1 MTVKHTLIPSRGDS
15 TNHIVRGGD
24 RLEIRVGSSVA
35 GVILVESDGSGL
47 NLKLFDHTGHQVRN
61 HRLLSASVTV
71 KHIRDNIFWGFLYG
85 KSIYKEEKLC
95 PNGAKAIPEK
105 DDDDVPGKYII
116 WCPTSNL
123 PPRVV
128 LESEKQ
134 ARAVAHSMAE
144 RHGGEFFWCRLHGK
158 VARKAVTTYE
168 NVVTRL

>member
-1 MTVKHTLIPSRGDS
+1 MSTSLKLIPSRGPV
-15 TNHIVRGGD
+15 HIFKNGD
-24 RLEIRVGSSVA
+24 RIVLKRGSNVA
-35 GVILVESDGSGL
+35 GSISIDPADNGTTITFRGIEGDIIRAYTTRIAVTSH
-47 NLKLFDHTGHQVRN
+47 NLRQYCWSFTHGTAFYL
-61 HRLLSASVTV
+61 
-71 KHIRDNIFWGFLYG
+71 
-85 KSIYKEEKLC
+85 EEKLC
-95 PNGAKAIPEK
+95 PNGAKAIPEV
-105 DDDDVPGKYII
+105 DDGERPDMPGKYII
-116 WCPTSNL
+116 WCPTSQL

>member
-1 MTVKHTLIPSRGDS
+1 MTVKHTLIPARGPS
-15 TNHIVRGGD
+15 YVFKTGD
-24 RLEIRVGSSVA
+24 RILLKRGSNIAGSIELKPGVNSNSTDVTYFDVDGNVIRTFNCTREVTKEKLRQYCWT
-35 GVILVESDGSGL
+35 LV
-47 NLKLFDHTGHQVRN
+47 
-61 HRLLSASVTV
+61 
-71 KHIRDNIFWGFLYG
+71 YG
-85 KSIYKEEKLC
+85 TAMYLEEKLC

>member
-1 MTVKHTLIPSRGDS
+1 MTVKHTLIPARGKIFIFS
-15 TNHIVRGGD
+15 GNETILLKRGSNVEGRIILTKSGRETTVRFED
-24 RLEIRVGSSVA
+24 
-35 GVILVESDGSGL
+35 SDGKLQTERNYSTTLTSKNIRNIWWSRTYGL
-47 NLKLFDHTGHQVRN
+47 AMYL
-61 HRLLSASVTV
+61 
-71 KHIRDNIFWGFLYG
+71 
-85 KSIYKEEKLC
+85 EEKLC

-105 DDDDVPGKYII
+105 DENEDVPGKYII

>member
-1 MTVKHTLIPSRGDS
+1 MSVKHTLIPARGKAFIFSGNETILLKRGSNVEGRIVLSKDGREIVVKFEDSNGNKQSTHRYGATLTSANIRNIWWSR
-15 TNHIVRGGD
+15 T
-24 RLEIRVGSSVA
+24 
-35 GVILVESDGSGL
+35 
-47 NLKLFDHTGHQVRN
+47 
-61 HRLLSASVTV
+61 
-71 KHIRDNIFWGFLYG
+71 YG
-85 KSIYKEEKLC
+85 IAMYLEEKLC
-95 PNGAKAIPEK
+95 PNGAKAIPER
-105 DDDDVPGKYII
+105 DDNEDVPGKYII